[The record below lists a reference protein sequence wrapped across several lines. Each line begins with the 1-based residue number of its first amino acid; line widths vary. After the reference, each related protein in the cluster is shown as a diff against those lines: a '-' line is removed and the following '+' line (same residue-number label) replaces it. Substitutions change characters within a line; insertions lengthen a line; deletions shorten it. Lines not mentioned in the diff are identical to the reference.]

1 MCRPSIPRDN
11 SAEIAR
17 QQEAA
22 RQQRITEGQ
31 GKIDQAF
38 AGFNDQFFS
47 KFQNDYLNYYTPQ
60 MQDQFN
66 DANRQLTLSL
76 ASAGGLTSSAGL
88 RRQDELQRAFQQRSS
103 ELANTAATEANRRR
117 AEVEGARTDLL
128 ALNRSAADPSQVSA
142 QALARAGTLQGPM
155 DYQPLGDLF
164 GSLVN
169 TATQG
174 LRLESAGYPGLGTGV
189 FGPST
194 RSLGRGGSVRNVQ

>member
-1 MCRPSIPRDN
+1 MPRDN

-31 GKIDQAF
+31 GKIDSAF
-38 AGFNDQFFS
+38 AGFDDQFFS
-47 KFQNDYLNYYTPQ
+47 NFQNDYLNYYTPQ
-60 MQDQFN
+60 MQDQFA

-88 RRQDELQRAFQQRSS
+88 RRQDELQRAFQQRSA

-117 AEVEGARTDLL
+117 AEVESARTDLL
-128 ALNRSAADPSQVSA
+128 SLNRAAADPSQVSA

-164 GSLVN
+164 GSLVS

-174 LRLESAGYPGLGTGV
+174 LQLESAGFPGMRTGV

-194 RSLGRGGSVRNVQ
+194 RTAGGGGSVRTVR